1 MAGFHHILF
10 PVDFSERCRAVRPFV
25 VSLAQKFNA
34 KITMMHTL
42 GVPRGFYG
50 GVDASYPIVVDWDA
64 MKSDSVDHLLRF
76 LSADESIEPSQ
87 SAGQEMQAVAVIGE
101 PAAEIVNFTLA
112 NDVDLI
118 MMPTHGYGPFRTMLL
133 GSVTAKVLHDCDCPV
148 WTAAHTD
155 APTLPEHVKCDNVMC
170 AVDTTPEAVRVMQRA
185 VEMAGQLHAKLRV
198 VHAVPPVDHTPT
210 TRFEDVFRAD
220 ILRIGRESIMKL
232 QAEAGCEIEL
242 CMEMGPVSKVVRAA
256 ALHHD
261 ADLVIIGHGK
271 VHEALGRLRTNAYTI
286 IRDAPCP
293 VLSL

>member
-1 MAGFHHILF
+1 MASFHHILF
-10 PVDFSERCRAVRPFV
+10 PVDFSDRCRAVTPFV
-25 VSLAQKFNA
+25 KSLAQKFNA
-34 KITMMHTL
+34 KITLMHTL

-64 MKSDSVDHLLRF
+64 MKNDAVEQMTKL
-76 LSADESIEPSQ
+76 IETDGSFT
-87 SAGQEMQAVAVIGE
+87 QEVRAVAVTGE
-101 PAAEIVNFTLA
+101 PAAEIVDFTLA
-112 NDVDLI
+112 NKVDLI

-170 AVDTTPEAVRVMQRA
+170 AIDTTPEAVRIIRQA
-185 VEMAGQLHAKLRV
+185 VDLAETLHAKLRL
-198 VHAVPPVDHTPT
+198 VHAVPPVDHSPM

-220 ILRIGRESIMKL
+220 IMRIGRESVMKL
-232 QAEAGCEIEL
+232 QAEAGANLEICL
-242 CMEMGPVSKVVRAA
+242 EMGPVSKVVRAA
-256 ALHHD
+256 SLHHE
-261 ADLVIIGHGK
+261 ADLVVIGHGK
-271 VHEALGRLRTNAYTI
+271 VHETLGRLRTNAYTI